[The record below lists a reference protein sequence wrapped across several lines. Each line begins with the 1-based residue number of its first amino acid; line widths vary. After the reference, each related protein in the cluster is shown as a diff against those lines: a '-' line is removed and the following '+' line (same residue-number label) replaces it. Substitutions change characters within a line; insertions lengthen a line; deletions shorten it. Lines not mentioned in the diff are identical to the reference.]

1 MSSKSTFKCLHCNE
15 QHSSDPRNRARQ
27 CFCGK
32 PDCRRA
38 SKAASQRRW
47 LSRAENQNYFRGAE
61 NCERVRQW
69 RLAHPGYWRNK
80 RPAPESTLQD
90 LLIPQ
95 VAEKQS
101 LEPPGISVALQDLC
115 ISQPALLVGLISVM
129 TGHALQEDIAESA
142 RAFLN
147 RGRDILRMV
156 PGSPPFPPSPSHE
169 NQAHPVPRAFA
180 ARPPP
185 V

>member
-15 QHSSDPRNRARQ
+15 QHHFDPRNRGRQ

-38 SKAASQRRW
+38 AKAASQRRW
-47 LSRAENQNYFRGAE
+47 VSRAENQNYFRGAE

-80 RPAPESTLQD
+80 GPAPKSTLQEPS
-90 LLIPQ
+90 IPQ
-95 VAEKQS
+95 SAEQQS
-101 LEPPGISVALQDLC
+101 FATSGISHALQDPW
-115 ISQPALLVGLISVM
+115 ISQPALIVGLISVM

-147 RGRDILRMV
+147 RGRDILRMM
-156 PGSPPFPPSPSHE
+156 PGSPYFASHE
-169 NQAHPVPRAFA
+169 NQAHPMPRAPA

>member
-15 QHSSDPRNRARQ
+15 KHRCDPRNRGRQ
-27 CFCGK
+27 KFCSK

-38 SKAASQRRW
+38 SKAASQRQW
-47 LSRAENQNYFRGAE
+47 VARAENQNYFRGVA

-90 LLIPQ
+90 PLIPQ
-95 VAEKQS
+95 VAEKQE
-101 LEPPGISVALQDLC
+101 LEPQEISHALQDLC
-115 ISQPALLVGLISVM
+115 ISQPALLVGLIAVV
-129 TGHALQEDIAESA
+129 TGHALQEDIAASA
-142 RAFLN
+142 RSFLN

-156 PGSPPFPPSPSHE
+156 PGSPEFPYHE
-169 NQAHPVPRAFA
+169 NQANPVPRATA
-180 ARPPP
+180 ARASPI
-185 V
+185 